1 MKLQAVT
8 VCVNYSDFLECIA
21 PNRRHFDRWVVVTVP
36 LDRATVEVC
45 ERHGM
50 EVIFT
55 KALPPDGKGIH
66 GLWHKSALINEGLEA
81 LDQAGWVVVMDS
93 DVSLPRDFRERL
105 SHLPLEPGLLYGVAG
120 RKVCDEREAFEM
132 LREKEPWEAFLYR
145 NSAVIGYFNLFH
157 LESPINRYPL
167 LIESK
172 TKAAEDYLFYLKFAP
187 DRWRYLP
194 MTVLHVGKT
203 YINWEGRAAPRY
215 DLAPGAVDGSGPA
228 GLAGVTHGCA
238 AVIGYYPGMELPPAI
253 AGCERVWLVDHFLVH
268 HPSGDPL
275 TEKDRATLRKLWDR
289 QTEGMKNLHR
299 LGIHSASNVA
309 RIADGSLDFLTCRA
323 K

>member
-120 RKVCDEREAFEM
+120 RKVCAC
-132 LREKEPWEAFLYR
+132 A
-145 NSAVIGYFNLFH
+145 NGVSARTPAARS
-157 LESPINRYPL
+157 SPFIQSRR
-167 LIESK
+167 IRQTSK
-172 TKAAEDYLFYLKFAP
+172 TIAP
-187 DRWRYLP
+187 SLSPPIEADKRRF
-194 MTVLHVGKT
+194 
-203 YINWEGRAAPRY
+203 
-215 DLAPGAVDGSGPA
+215 GSGDG
-228 GLAGVTHGCA
+228 GLMLPVGVD
-238 AVIGYYPGMELPPAI
+238 I
-253 AGCERVWLVDHFLVH
+253 
-268 HPSGDPL
+268 
-275 TEKDRATLRKLWDR
+275 
-289 QTEGMKNLHR
+289 
-299 LGIHSASNVA
+299 
-309 RIADGSLDFLTCRA
+309 
-323 K
+323 